1 MRDGI
6 FHFDTNRN
14 YDARPADI
22 KDVVFMKSPTT
33 NSRPVQNRTFKL
45 QH

>member
-22 KDVVFMKSPTT
+22 EDVVRHEIADNKFKASP
-33 NSRPVQNRTFKL
+33 K
-45 QH
+45 